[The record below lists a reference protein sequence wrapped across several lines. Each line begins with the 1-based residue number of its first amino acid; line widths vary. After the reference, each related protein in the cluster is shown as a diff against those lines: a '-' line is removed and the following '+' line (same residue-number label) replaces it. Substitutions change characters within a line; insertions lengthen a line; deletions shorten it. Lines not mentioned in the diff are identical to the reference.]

1 MECVIVQRLPH
12 TRLPAMIQA
21 QKQALD
27 SRIRQYSRSH
37 VVHDGLSAFQEGHR
51 RVEIGSI
58 PGEKQTTAKEASIN
72 QSINPFAFVFF
83 RTHPGGQQTIS
94 MHILQCL
101 VGVTYWLLA

>member
-51 RVEIGSI
+51 RVDIGSI
-58 PGEKQTTAKEASIN
+58 PGQRHTTAKQASIF
-72 QSINPFAFVFF
+72 QSIDSFTFCCF
-83 RTHPGGQQTIS
+83 G
-94 MHILQCL
+94 
-101 VGVTYWLLA
+101 TYPSADNIYGCFGSAWLELHTDR

>member
-1 MECVIVQRLPH
+1 VQRLPH

-58 PGEKQTTAKEASIN
+58 PGEKQTTAKEASTI
-72 QSINPFAFVFF
+72 QSTNAFFF
-83 RTHPGGQQTIS
+83 RTHPGGQQTIN
-94 MHILQCL
+94 MDILQCL
-101 VGVTYWLLA
+101 DGVTYWLLA